1 MKPFA
6 AGAAPLDKAMGL
18 DKAMRMARFYFNV
31 RGGQAEVHDDF
42 GRNLPDLEA
51 ARREAVLVARI
62 MASGEV
68 IDGRTPLQE
77 WIDVEDAE
85 RRPVFALPFRV
96 ALRF

>member
-1 MKPFA
+1 VKPA
-6 AGAAPLDKAMGL
+6 ATGAAPLEKAV
-18 DKAMRMARFYFNV
+18 RMARFYFNV
-31 RGGQAEVHDDF
+31 RGGEAEVRDDF

-62 MASGEV
+62 IASGEIV
-68 IDGRTPLQE
+68 DGPAPLQE

-96 ALRF
+96 ALRV